1 VPHATLCGDQWLAPA
16 MNDDLDQRLLDGI
29 KITTDAYKAGEIDA
43 LRDAQRL
50 AEQLVRD
57 LQTRITA
64 LEAERTG

>member
-1 VPHATLCGDQWLAPA
+1 
-16 MNDDLDQRLLDGI
+16 MSDDLDQRLLDGV

-57 LQTRITA
+57 LETRIAA
-64 LEAERTG
+64 LEVERAG

>member
-1 VPHATLCGDQWLAPA
+1 
-16 MNDDLDQRLLDGI
+16 MNDDLDRRLLDGI

-57 LQTRITA
+57 LQTRISA
-64 LEAERTG
+64 LEAERAG